1 MQTLVKKVLRDRYE
15 ELVKDCPKLHP
26 LLVRTDLTQ
35 HLVRCKVVET
45 TSQSLRLA
53 DEFCCSIY
61 GERIPEDWRPCEDI
75 HLGGS
80 RDSVVQKVGLWSIFN
95 EYGKKIFVKGGKK

>member
-26 LLVRTDLTQ
+26 LLVRADLTQ

-45 TSQSLRLA
+45 TFQSLRLA

-61 GERIPEDWRPCEDI
+61 GERIPEDWRPCEDV

-80 RDSVVQKVGLWSIFN
+80 RDPVV
-95 EYGKKIFVKGGKK
+95 